1 MIPVILKNEAFALD
15 ESTISSG
22 YLSEKGLMDNA
33 GKSIAQFVVENI
45 HDPFNQNIIV
55 LAGPGNN
62 GGDAIICHYYLS
74 FYGINSKLILL
85 DGMNSVLP

>member
-1 MIPVILKNEAFALD
+1 MIPVILKNEAFTLD

-22 YLSEKGLMDNA
+22 YLSEKDLMDNA

-62 GGDAIICHYYLS
+62 GRDAIILS
-74 FYGINSKLILL
+74 LLFIVLWNKFKINF
-85 DGMNSVLP
+85 VR